1 MSFLKLLRAITF
13 ITLIEFQNRNSL
25 IFRLCTHR
33 FLSHETNLFIKYH
46 VLESGVTLKLARVT
60 RLLGRKING
69 NLEYIKG

>member
-25 IFRLCTHR
+25 IFRLCTIFR

-46 VLESGVTLKLARVT
+46 VLESGVTLKLARV
-60 RLLGRKING
+60 GRKING
-69 NLEYIKG
+69 NLKYIKG